1 MSNALNY
8 GDENLLRRLRRM
20 RILVIHPIDSEG
32 QSLLAHLK
40 RIGCR
45 VDINWPA
52 PSTLPDDVDVVLF
65 LLSNQDDK
73 STLSWMASEE
83 SIARIAIISY
93 ETPEILSTLE
103 RLNVHGVLSKPLRM
117 FGILAVLTTS
127 IGLLKLENRLKTRIK
142 TLDETL
148 KTRRKIEQ
156 AVQILIETKGI
167 EETEAYSRLR
177 NKSKASNSSI
187 VSIAEAIIASHD
199 I

>member
-1 MSNALNY
+1 MSSSNNY

-45 VDINWPA
+45 VDIVWPA
-52 PSTLPDDVDVVLF
+52 PQALPDEVDVVLF
-65 LLSNQDDK
+65 VISNQDDK

-83 SIARIAIISY
+83 SIARIAIISF

-117 FGILAVLTTS
+117 FGVLAVLTTS

-156 AVQILIETKGI
+156 AVQILMETKKI

-177 NKSKASNSSI
+177 NKSKSANASI